1 MPAGTLCRA
10 FPFKSAD
17 NSVLSLNTLLF
28 YHKTQKNSNLTAKTR
43 GKPNIMNSEHL
54 TQLTLPSA
62 VKLPPTGV
70 LTARDIARAA
80 RSVLEIERATM
91 PRWDMMN
98 AVVELLNQRYPG
110 GWEMSAGITMGSA
123 LRAFPREGL
132 RWDRRRDTVS
142 LSLQKGGDKR

>member
-1 MPAGTLCRA
+1 M
-10 FPFKSAD
+10 
-17 NSVLSLNTLLF
+17 
-28 YHKTQKNSNLTAKTR
+28 
-43 GKPNIMNSEHL
+43 ISETL

-70 LTARDIARAA
+70 LTVRDIARAA
-80 RSVLEIERATM
+80 RSVFENETERASM